1 MAYEM
6 PVLNAGVWTAA
17 ADYSSNTSQYT
28 VMKTT
33 SATTVSKQTSN
44 GGVAIG
50 ILQNQPASGSMAEV
64 MLYGVSKARVN
75 VADTIAVGDKVC
87 ASTGAGVIA
96 STLVTK
102 YVLGRALE
110 GATGTTMVIT
120 VLLTHEGAG
129 SSGAKGAA

>member
-6 PVLNAGVWTAA
+6 PILNVGTLTAA
-17 ADYSSNTSQYT
+17 TNYSSATSQYT
-28 VMKTT
+28 VMKIT
-33 SATTVSKQTSN
+33 SGTICAKQVTA
-44 GGVAIG
+44 GGPAIG
-50 ILQNQPASGSMAEV
+50 ILQNQPTAGSMAEV
-64 MLYGVSKARVN
+64 MCYGISKARVN

-87 ASTGAGVIA
+87 ASTLAGVIA
-96 STLVTK
+96 STLNTR

-129 SSGAKGAA
+129 SSGAASAA